1 MVVIMILNVMIA
13 RLIHERQKWFP
24 QLNYNTVIMTSELIV
39 IEIRVR
45 ILSMDRG
52 SYENECDSDC
62 DKWRSCYNWTS
73 SPDING

>member
-1 MVVIMILNVMIA
+1 MISPTKMS
-13 RLIHERQKWFP
+13 

-45 ILSMDRG
+45 ILSMDRS

-62 DKWRSCYNWTS
+62 DEC
-73 SPDING
+73 